1 MTTEQIER
9 RVEKTTDR
17 IDARFMN
24 GELSQEQYE
33 VEMKALSAWADKQYD
48 AAEVGRE

>member
-24 GELSQEQYE
+24 GELSQEQYDA
-33 VEMKALSAWADKQYD
+33 EMKALDTWATQQYD
-48 AAEVGRE
+48 AAK